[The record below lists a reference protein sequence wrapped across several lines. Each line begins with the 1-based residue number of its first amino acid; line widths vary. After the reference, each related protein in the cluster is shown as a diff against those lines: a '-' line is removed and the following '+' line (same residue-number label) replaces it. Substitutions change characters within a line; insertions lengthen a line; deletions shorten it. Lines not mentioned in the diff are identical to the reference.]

1 MSSRDEIDI
10 TYGVNNDFFRLWL
23 DQSMAYT
30 CALFLNGDETL
41 EQAQNNKH
49 QFLSRCAH
57 VAPGQRVLDIG
68 CGWGANL
75 DHLSRN
81 EKVGEAVGITLSKDQ
96 YEEILARKIPNSA
109 VEYVDYRHY
118 EPARNS
124 FDGVISIGMFEHV
137 ATPQQTRRGE
147 HLAIYRNYFRRA
159 WEWTKPGA
167 WFGLQTVIGGRM
179 PRGKALKEI
188 GWVTSTIFPGAI
200 SPRLEAIFESVLP
213 YWEIVQ
219 LNTRREHYARTTTEW
234 LARLRRNE
242 AQIRENWGDAVFDE
256 YDRYLGACVMAF
268 EEGYQSLA
276 QFSLRRLDR

>member
-23 DQSMAYT
+23 DQSMTYT
-30 CALFLNGDETL
+30 CALFLDGDETL
-41 EQAQNNKH
+41 EQAQRNKH

-75 DHLSRN
+75 NHIARE
-81 EKVGEAVGITLSKDQ
+81 EKVAEAVGITLSKDQ
-96 YEEILARKIPNSA
+96 YEEILARKIPNST

-118 EPARNS
+118 TPPPRS
-124 FDGVISIGMFEHV
+124 FDAVISIGMFEHV
-137 ATPQQTRRGE
+137 ATPEQTRRGE
-147 HLAIYRNYFRRA
+147 HLDIYRNYFRRA
-159 WEWTKPGA
+159 WEWSRPGA
-167 WFGLQTVIGGRM
+167 WFGLQTVVGGRV
-179 PRGKALKEI
+179 PRGSALKEI
-188 GWVTSTIFPGAI
+188 GWVTSKIFPGAI

-234 LARLRRNE
+234 RARLRQNE
-242 AQIRENWGDAVFDE
+242 GQIRENWGDAVYVE
-256 YDRYLGACVMAF
+256 YERYLSACVMAF